1 MKKRIKRRILS
12 VVLSAAMLLTSTPV
26 YADVMAEPIDPEVGL
41 CEHHTEHEEWCG
53 YVAPTPGTPCG
64 HEHDEACYS
73 EVLACGLEEDVTAT
87 DGNSA
92 HIHDDE
98 CYELEVDCHHEHD
111 DECGYVEAS
120 AGAECEFTCAECIAL
135 EELGGEGEGVSPW
148 VINDRFAVDG
158 LCYKEIGP
166 GKAQV
171 YAVDEDTLDDVA
183 GAIQIESEV
192 TDPETLEEYTITSIA
207 EGVFKDNDDIVS
219 VTFAEEFEED
229 DAIFQITKIEDEMFA
244 GCRNLTSVTY
254 PNTVTSIGDSAF
266 EGCKALTSI
275 VLSEGIENVGEEA
288 FKDCTSLIELTIPST
303 MEMITANVF
312 VNCTSLETLVI
323 ANGVKK
329 IEAGAFEGCKNLKA
343 VNIPS
348 SIEEFG
354 ERAFAD
360 CASLND
366 VELGADLESIG
377 KGAFAGCS
385 SLNRI
390 NLSGVKV
397 VGPYA
402 FAACTN
408 LTDVLFGENLDTIGS
423 YAFYNC
429 EKYLSNYIQH
439 IYSEHIDE
447 YIGDTYVEYT
457 CCAKYRLD
465 LAGASNLIAIGDNAF
480 LVDTLEDFSPCDI
493 FTTVSSTNSKNLI
506 INSST
511 TMGNVVVID
520 EEKRIAEW
528 YNGVEISSPSDA
540 LIEYTTD
547 NWNGYF
553 EIKSE
558 DDLTVELK
566 YIEYNYNSYPYN
578 QTLYV
583 PDVIDGNDS
592 DGNMRS
598 YAVIGIADDFYKN
611 SAVEW
616 HWSSVVIADRI
627 EYIGKNAFARCD
639 ALQEVSL
646 HPYLQIGDGAFEGC
660 TSLNQ
665 LSFAGLQEANV
676 DDDNNS
682 LMVTGLQI
690 GAKAFKNCEQIYEVY
705 FPRTNIW
712 IGDNAFENC
721 ESLYSI
727 YCDYSSDEYTLA
739 IGDNAFVGCYSLTYV
754 KLTPYTV
761 EIGESAFEGCSC
773 LCYIYLNPS
782 YNLLSE
788 TSGLDKSSEFKLV
801 VKERAFKDCSSLQEF
816 IAYDELESIA
826 LGESAFEGCK
836 SLRYVSMPF
845 NLDVFSP
852 RLFKNCESLEYVSFF
867 NIDSNYPKW
876 TRIGESAFEG
886 CKVFLGWGSGSQRS
900 YDNVEITIPP
910 FVKSIGAKAFYGC
923 EQITSIE
930 LCDAYDETTETY
942 ISKTIDEEAF
952 ADCTKLQ
959 FIEGYTLPEFSKGV
973 FKGCN
978 NLEGLWFS
986 KYQEYI
992 EENNRC
998 ICSIKIPPLESI
1010 FEDCSK
1016 LVFDGSTGWAT
1027 IRMPDETTEIG
1038 AKAYKNCK
1046 KFETELVIPD
1056 SVTTIGKEAFYGCRN
1071 LKKVFAGSNIEVVG
1085 SNAFSRGVFIT
1096 SDSSKVQLML
1106 VASIDNN
1113 TIPETSWDGFADVEP
1128 GAIVTVD
1135 DGAMLTGDIGQNAE
1149 VTIPAGSS
1157 ATINDTINLAKDA
1170 TLYVSGSLALNGTIT
1185 GPNEGYATIY
1195 IPDLSCVT
1203 GEGGVTG
1210 NINLITTLKSSM
1222 IQLPD
1227 VDEYA
1232 HSGEEIKPTPTVT
1245 VKFGG
1250 QTFVYIEDTD
1260 YEVTYSNNISTGTAT
1275 VIVTVKDGGNLLGRT
1290 ARKNFTIGKATPTV
1304 TASQPTIDKTNVTI
1318 TAEVSGGVGSGYDG
1332 TMTIQV
1338 LQDNKV
1344 KLVKNIQMDGSSTSV
1359 EYTWNNLYN
1368 GNYTVK
1374 AIYNGDRYHT
1384 SATSANQVEF
1394 TINVAGNDAPLG
1406 TGGSGGSGGG
1416 GGGGG
1421 TGGGSTGGQA
1431 PAIPDPNANPNNSE
1445 PIDWGVITLDP
1456 VKGYVSSNYGIMARD
1471 SQDKHSTWKVDEI
1484 SALIWGGNKDDYW
1497 QLQYPNGSVA
1507 KGSTSVDENGQPK
1520 ENYLWEQVNGKWW
1533 VFDSKGY
1540 AKMGWVFDPN
1550 YQAWFYIHVKHGMMT
1565 GWIQIDN
1572 LWYYLH
1578 EVSDGRK
1585 GCMYAATRTPDGYYV
1600 REDGSWD
1607 GKAKQ

>member
-41 CEHHTEHEEWCG
+41 CEHHTEHEEWCS

-64 HEHDEACYS
+64 HEHDEACYR
-73 EVLACGLEEDVTAT
+73 EVLTCGLEEDVTAT

-254 PNTVTSIGDSAF
+254 PNTVTSIGD
-266 EGCKALTSI
+266 G
-275 VLSEGIENVGEEA
+275 
-288 FKDCTSLIELTIPST
+288 
-303 MEMITANVF
+303 
-312 VNCTSLETLVI
+312 
-323 ANGVKK
+323 
-329 IEAGAFEGCKNLKA
+329 
-343 VNIPS
+343 
-348 SIEEFG
+348 
-354 ERAFAD
+354 
-360 CASLND
+360 
-366 VELGADLESIG
+366 
-377 KGAFAGCS
+377 
-385 SLNRI
+385 
-390 NLSGVKV
+390 
-397 VGPYA
+397 
-402 FAACTN
+402 
-408 LTDVLFGENLDTIGS
+408 
-423 YAFYNC
+423 
-429 EKYLSNYIQH
+429 
-439 IYSEHIDE
+439 
-447 YIGDTYVEYT
+447 
-457 CCAKYRLD
+457 
-465 LAGASNLIAIGDNAF
+465 
-480 LVDTLEDFSPCDI
+480 
-493 FTTVSSTNSKNLI
+493 
-506 INSST
+506 
-511 TMGNVVVID
+511 
-520 EEKRIAEW
+520 
-528 YNGVEISSPSDA
+528 
-540 LIEYTTD
+540 
-547 NWNGYF
+547 
-553 EIKSE
+553 
-558 DDLTVELK
+558 
-566 YIEYNYNSYPYN
+566 
-578 QTLYV
+578 
-583 PDVIDGNDS
+583 
-592 DGNMRS
+592 
-598 YAVIGIADDFYKN
+598 
-611 SAVEW
+611 
-616 HWSSVVIADRI
+616 
-627 EYIGKNAFARCD
+627 
-639 ALQEVSL
+639 
-646 HPYLQIGDGAFEGC
+646 
-660 TSLNQ
+660 
-665 LSFAGLQEANV
+665 
-676 DDDNNS
+676 
-682 LMVTGLQI
+682 
-690 GAKAFKNCEQIYEVY
+690 
-705 FPRTNIW
+705 
-712 IGDNAFENC
+712 
-721 ESLYSI
+721 
-727 YCDYSSDEYTLA
+727 
-739 IGDNAFVGCYSLTYV
+739 
-754 KLTPYTV
+754 
-761 EIGESAFEGCSC
+761 
-773 LCYIYLNPS
+773 
-782 YNLLSE
+782 
-788 TSGLDKSSEFKLV
+788 
-801 VKERAFKDCSSLQEF
+801 
-816 IAYDELESIA
+816 
-826 LGESAFEGCK
+826 AFEGCK
-836 SLRYVSMPF
+836 SLKEIEIPNEVTS
-845 NLDVFSP
+845 LGDGV
-852 RLFKNCESLEYVSFF
+852 FKNCTKLESVDLGNITILPAHTFEGCSSLESIDISGLLEIGDYAFYNCSKLTAVDPNTFLGDGLTTIGGYAFANCIGLEDGFLDRVLVCDGCDVEYWDEYDDYYGQVCAECLKSVMLIPNSIESIGTGAFDVTDSTDIVTKVVCTNDSATGYAYRIADMIANASNGFCSLICIENSVALYNSFYTDCYIVDSDTVYAPDSEGYYKSYEIEYVYKINEYASYDKAGKAELISVEYLPEDCDAPQPAYLEIYVWGPVQKYDTYGNLYDYQVTGISNDF
-867 NIDSNYPKW
+867 NIDLYDIPYDVYFDYEIEYIGNNAFKDESNLMNVYIN
-876 TRIGESAFEG
+876 TESLAIGESAFENCTSLSGIEPKGQESLLNIVPLTSGGSNFVIPQGIHTIGDRAFAG
-886 CKVFLGWGSGSQRS
+886 CDYF
-900 YDNVEITIPP
+900 YEVEIPYSVENMGKEVFAECGNLQYVTFANP
-910 FVKSIGAKAFYGC
+910 KY
-923 EQITSIE
+923 IE
-930 LCDAYDETTETY
+930 LDRGTSVDYENTKE
-942 ISKTIDEEAF
+942 IVMVPEGMFK
-952 ADCTKLQ
+952 DCKNL
-959 FIEGYTLPEFSKGV
+959 IGV
-973 FKGCN
+973 
-978 NLEGLWFS
+978 
-986 KYQEYI
+986 
-992 EENNRC
+992 
-998 ICSIKIPPLESI
+998 KIP
-1010 FEDCSK
+1010 DT
-1016 LVFDGSTGWAT
+1016 V
-1027 IRMPDETTEIG
+1027 TEIG
-1038 AKAYKNCK
+1038 ASAFENCREFYMLLQYENYKDEYGNEC
-1046 KFETELVIPD
+1046 FDIIYNEDD
-1056 SVTTIGKEAFYGCRN
+1056 SVPECTLPSTITTIGSRAFYRCTKWN
-1071 LKKVFAGSNIEVVG
+1071 TVYAGENITSVG
-1085 SNAFSRGVFIT
+1085 TNAFSKGTRFIT
-1096 SDSSKVQLML
+1096 DSSIVQLML

-1157 ATINDTINLAKDA
+1157 ATINKTTNETTNETINETINLAKDA
-1170 TLYVSGSLALNGTIT
+1170 TLYVSGSLALNGTIA

-1431 PAIPDPNANPNNSE
+1431 PAIPDPNTNPNNSE

-1520 ENYLWEQVNGKWW
+1520 ENYLWEQDNGKWW

-1550 YQAWFYIHVKHGMMT
+1550 YQAWFYVHVKHGMMT

-1607 GKAKQ
+1607 GKPKQ